1 MRISDI
7 LQRKGSAV
15 VTLPLDATIADA
27 IALMRDRGIGC
38 VVVSGPD
45 APVAGIVAER
55 DIVRS
60 VGLLPP
66 ESPVARIMQSDVL
79 TCTPRTDVEK
89 LAAQMTEQR
98 VRHVPVLDGD
108 TLGGLVSIG
117 DVVKAH
123 LDELRTER
131 DHLVAYVQ
139 S

>member
-15 VTLPLDATIADA
+15 VTLPLDSTIADA
-27 IALMRDRGIGC
+27 VALMRDRGIGC
-38 VVVSGPD
+38 VVVTGPD
-45 APVAGIVAER
+45 SPALGIIAER

-60 VGLLPP
+60 VGQQPLDT
-66 ESPVARIMQSDVL
+66 PVSSIMQQDPL
-79 TCTPRTDVEK
+79 TCDLHTDVEQ
-89 LAAQMTEQR
+89 LAGRMTDQR
-98 VRHVPVLDGD
+98 VRHVPVVEGGRLR
-108 TLGGLVSIG
+108 GLVSIG

-123 LDELRTER
+123 LDDLRSER